1 MKVLLTQDVKG
12 LGKKGEIK
20 EVKEGYGNNF
30 LVGKGLAKV
39 ATTDVL
45 RKFNSDTKK
54 AEEAEATLIAE
65 LKAEA
70 LEIEKKSVTIG
81 KKVGDNGHLFGAITK
96 DEIAHAA
103 NDAGFKNVDKK
114 MIEIKN
120 PIKAIG
126 KFEIKIKLGH
136 GLHPKLNLVVEGI
149 S

>member
-1 MKVLLTQDVKG
+1 LKVLLTQDVKG

-45 RKFNSDTKK
+45 RKFNSDSKK
-54 AEEAEATLIAE
+54 ADEAEAVLIKE
-65 LKAEA
+65 LTQEA
-70 LEIEKKSVTIG
+70 KEIEGATITLSKKS
-81 KKVGDNGHLFGAITK
+81 GDNGHLFGAITK

-103 NDAGFKNVDKK
+103 NEAGFKNVTKK

-120 PIKAIG
+120 PIKEIG
-126 KFEIKIKLGH
+126 EFSIGIKLGH
-136 GLHPKLNLVVEGI
+136 SLHPKLTLNIVGA
-149 S
+149 